1 MAYCVVTVNNASD
14 FALLLPA
21 DAAAAD
27 VGAAV
32 AMAALL
38 CVA

>member
-21 DAAAAD
+21 DAAAD